1 MSKRST
7 VLWAAAIL
15 TAAAPSA
22 WFWIVV
28 TLSNESNSTYSSLI
42 VTMGGIC
49 PGFELD
55 LRLWAL
61 LIPLR
66 DFPLME
72 YGAAPLIALSWG
84 GVLLARRIGRPRLGR
99 ILPSLTVALLV
110 VSNLPSPL
118 LFVLDTAR
126 DPACAGNWGPPEITT
141 WSNARGLYSLIP
153 AVLVLLALRTPG
165 ARRGRL
171 ARVGVSLVL
180 AAPVLLCVTASAP
193 AGKVSASRDLD
204 CFAFDEGPPS
214 KLNERDRRFL
224 CAIRDGLTW
233 KAVPELAQMPDREL
247 LAYGD
252 HLCELAVRNGGN
264 LRAPELERAMG
275 RLQDTSALTGA
286 LTGRCPVVA
295 QAIEEENQRMKAA
308 NDAYVATAKRRC
320 AAHPRHRP
328 KIKPVRRAAATMWT
342 EFWYINAWDEGNEG
356 GSTGKMVADLVGS
369 SPGALDVWAADEI
382 GHACVTGEA
391 YRRRPP
397 AETRGWEQVVEVS
410 YRTTKGTLSL
420 VDGRGES
427 MPNLATMGPGDYR
440 VRVHIRGREAAE
452 NSIDATVQLLIMVF
466 PGKES
471 KPVIYRDYPRGETNK
486 D

>member
-22 WFWIVV
+22 WFWIVA
-28 TLSNESNSTYSSLI
+28 TLSNESGGSYSSLI
-42 VTMGGIC
+42 VAMGGIC

-55 LRLWAL
+55 LRLQIL
-61 LIPLR
+61 LTPLR

-99 ILPSLTVALLV
+99 ILPYLTVALLV

-118 LFVLDTAR
+118 LFVLDMAR

-141 WSNARGLYSLIP
+141 WNNVMGLYALVP
-153 AVLVLLALRTPG
+153 AVLVLLAPRTPG

-180 AAPVLLCVTASAP
+180 AAPVLLCVTASSP
-193 AGKVSASRDLD
+193 AGKVSAPRDLE
-204 CFAFDEGPPS
+204 CLGFDDGAPS
-214 KLNERDRRFL
+214 RLTKQDRRFL
-224 CAIRDGLTW
+224 CAIRDGLTDET
-233 KAVPELAQMPDREL
+233 VPELAKMPDREL

-252 HLCELAVRNGGN
+252 RLCELAVRNGGN

-275 RLQDTSALTGA
+275 RIQDTSALTGA

-295 QAIEEENQRMKAA
+295 QAIEEEDQRMKAE

-320 AAHPRHRP
+320 AAQPRHRP
-328 KIKPVRRAAATMWT
+328 RIKPVRRASATMWT

-356 GSTGKMVADLVGS
+356 ESTGKMVADLVGS

-382 GHACVTGEA
+382 GHACVTGES

-397 AETRGWEQVVEVS
+397 VETRG
-410 YRTTKGTLSL
+410 
-420 VDGRGES
+420 
-427 MPNLATMGPGDYR
+427 
-440 VRVHIRGREAAE
+440 
-452 NSIDATVQLLIMVF
+452 
-466 PGKES
+466 
-471 KPVIYRDYPRGETNK
+471 
-486 D
+486 